1 MKKLYILNFVG
12 LFVFLLFVTGCDIN
26 IPNDGEYGDTVL
38 RGKVVD
44 KADSTPLD
52 SVLFTLAYSKVLQN
66 TSYKE
71 LSPKTD
77 STGTFYF
84 DIYCMQDY
92 SYRLYFEKD
101 GYSPNHLVTF
111 PLTIDSGKDN
121 YFYIEMI
128 KMDSTRAK

>member
-1 MKKLYILNFVG
+1 MLKITGFILSIIV
-12 LFVFLLFVTGCDIN
+12 LISCDSLVKW
-26 IPNDGEYGDTVL
+26 DGSKYGDTVL
-38 RGKVVD
+38 RGIVVD

-52 SVLFTLAYSKVLQN
+52 SVLFTLAYSKVMQN
-66 TSYKE
+66 TLYKE

-92 SYRLYFEKD
+92 AYRLGLKKE
-101 GYSPNHLVTF
+101 GYSQGLGVTF
-111 PLTIDSGKDN
+111 PFSIDSGKDN

-128 KMDSTRAK
+128 KRDSVKSDKGN